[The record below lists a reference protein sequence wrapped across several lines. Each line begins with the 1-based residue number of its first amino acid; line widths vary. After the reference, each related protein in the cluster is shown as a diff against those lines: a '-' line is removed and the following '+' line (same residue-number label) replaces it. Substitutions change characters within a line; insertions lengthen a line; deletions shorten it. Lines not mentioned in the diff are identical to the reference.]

1 MGSTGRWTMYVTLGW
16 WCFVTRTTLMC
27 QVPAP
32 PPDDNPRAAA
42 MRDMQRQRLKEQE
55 QLEATRK
62 AKLRDEAAEYLASF
76 YARRQEKKDSRR
88 KENRD
93 NLTPAGD
100 VPEGNTPWERVIS
113 MIDFQFVK
121 CG

>member
-1 MGSTGRWTMYVTLGW
+1 
-16 WCFVTRTTLMC
+16 
-27 QVPAP
+27 
-32 PPDDNPRAAA
+32 